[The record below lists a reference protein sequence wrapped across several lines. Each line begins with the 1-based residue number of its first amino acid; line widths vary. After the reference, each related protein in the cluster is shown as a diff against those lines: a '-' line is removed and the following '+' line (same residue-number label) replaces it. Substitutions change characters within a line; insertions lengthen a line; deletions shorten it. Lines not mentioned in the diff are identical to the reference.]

1 MRNAYLPLA
10 AVSLFSPIFFVALQ
24 TPPSAQAP
32 VSASQRQGDVRK
44 AVPESCP
51 VTKPP
56 ATAFVPPQPYW
67 TNHGPDAFWF
77 GTPKLWILLP
87 NNGTWNVVP
96 DGTTYSQKQSWYRE
110 GFDGRRTP
118 LGPPC
123 LYCEPGLK
131 VTGERL
137 GTPAPPLVAKANT
150 VSASP
155 PYMMVGFDIPALGCW
170 KITGRYEDTELS
182 FVVSVR

>member
-10 AVSLFSPIFFVALQ
+10 AVSLFSLNFFVGLQ

-51 VTKPP
+51 MTKPP
-56 ATAFVPPQPYW
+56 ATAFVPPKPYW

-87 NNGTWNVVP
+87 NNGT
-96 DGTTYSQKQSWYRE
+96 
-110 GFDGRRTP
+110 
-118 LGPPC
+118 
-123 LYCEPGLK
+123 
-131 VTGERL
+131 
-137 GTPAPPLVAKANT
+137 
-150 VSASP
+150 
-155 PYMMVGFDIPALGCW
+155 
-170 KITGRYEDTELS
+170 
-182 FVVSVR
+182 